1 MEVAPDDPRS
11 HREGGSLE
19 RADLV
24 GQVCGSS
31 PHGPT
36 ISSLAN
42 ASRLSPS
49 EADVILISMSD
60 LVASSP
66 DVLAASSS
74 DSRRQLEALL
84 EVNEAIAQ
92 HRDLQALF
100 RDLRERLR
108 TVVQFDFLALVLH
121 DAARNVMRL
130 HVLEAH
136 RPTEKVAGTELPV
149 EGTPSG
155 W

>member
-1 MEVAPDDPRS
+1 
-11 HREGGSLE
+11 
-19 RADLV
+19 
-24 GQVCGSS
+24 
-31 PHGPT
+31 
-36 ISSLAN
+36 
-42 ASRLSPS
+42 
-49 EADVILISMSD
+49 MSD
-60 LVASSP
+60 LVTSSP
-66 DVLAASSS
+66 DVLAASSP

-121 DAARNVMRL
+121 DPARNVMRL

-136 RPTEKVAGTELPV
+136 HAPEKDTGTELPV
-149 EGTPSG
+149 QGPPAPWARQSHQRSVLPAPPQDRTAPRSPHLP
-155 W
+155 